1 MFKDAK
7 EELERLQDELLAEE
21 APKALAED
29 DELLSEQA
37 LDELLDTDY
46 RSYNA
51 DRTELDP
58 QKLSEELMKP
68 EKSSLTGLIVTAG
81 LLTLGI
87 FLVVCWWLIR
97 YAGLL

>member
-21 APKALAED
+21 VPKVSRED
-29 DELLSEQA
+29 DSLLSEQM
-37 LDELLDTDY
+37 LDQLLDTDY

-51 DRTELDP
+51 DATDLDP
-58 QKLSEELMKP
+58 QELAQELMQP
-68 EKSSLTGLIVTAG
+68 PRSPLTGLIVTAG